1 MSVEVADLVAS
12 LRADDTSFNRTMD
25 TAANTVEG
33 LHKNT
38 DSALGS
44 IKALGLGLGALSA
57 GFLAGA
63 VKAASDFQTQL
74 VHIQS
79 NTGITTTQMNAMGAS
94 IEHLA
99 ADTGAPLDQLEQGW
113 MRVHN
118 SMFSAADSTII
129 LKSAMESA
137 LSTGDD
143 TGKVAQAL
151 GVSMHEFH
159 IQAAQAGVTM
169 NLLHTAAQLG
179 NSTLGEFADG
189 TTKALNLAG
198 GFGLSL
204 TDVAAALSTL
214 TQSGQTARNASDGL
228 SAAMSGFVKPTA
240 GAMEAVQNLSRETG
254 INLAADFSA
263 AGLKSR
269 GLANAIDDVKLVINK
284 MGGETALQR
293 KTMEDYATQLTAT
306 GNISDAN
313 FTAKMTKMAAS
324 IHDPT
329 ASLLQ
334 LFPNIR
340 AFREMM
346 LLTGSQADAFGQN
359 LSTLADVASGKLDPT
374 LKGFQA
380 QQATLAAQMAKLQ
393 TNVQILAINLGTV
406 LLPPITAIAASLTPL
421 VQQFADWA
429 GKNQSIVIGVLA
441 AGTAVGV
448 LTAAAIGLTAAVQI
462 ALGPI
467 GLLAAAGAG
476 LYLAWQH
483 NLGGIQGIVAN
494 MWGQVKPVLQEM
506 QAAFQAGGV
515 SGLAGKIQS
524 SLAGIDWAALGQTIA
539 TNVAQ
544 WGAALVGWIQPRL
557 PAVVAALGGL
567 ANAVVTYIRAA
578 APVIEGQMLSWG
590 QAVWGWIQQATPRVV
605 AQLQTWG
612 AALVAW
618 VQPQIGPLVATLGG
632 LLSRL
637 GSWIVDD
644 ALPVV
649 VAHVQQWG
657 GAFVAWIAPKIG
669 PMLAAA
675 GDLLGR
681 LGFWMQGTA
690 LPAIGQH
697 LQAWGQAFVAWI
709 SPHIQPMLTAAG
721 NLLGQFGNWLGS
733 TALPAISAKLTQWGN
748 AFVAWI
754 APATLRF
761 LNDWPGHLNQFLDVV
776 EAAVPKIVAKLVEW
790 GGAFVNWI
798 QANNVVPKLATAFVA
813 VNLAIIDFIGT
824 TVGVI
829 AIRLLKWANAF
840 ADWVVPSI
848 KLLGPSL
855 NLFWDALKGWVD
867 NTTKTM
873 VTRMIQFGKDTVQ
886 GFIDGVKALA
896 PTAVKALENMAG
908 DALSAVA
915 HKLHIGS
922 PSQVMHQYGEW
933 TVQGYA
939 DGVIARAQVA
949 WDAMKMVAQVSIDTW
964 GQAFAADAPTM
975 VAAVRDVWLQ
985 AWKPETLIGDMQ
997 TAWDSASVAG
1007 LMQGVITKGLG
1018 GQSWGGIFQGSTW
1031 GDALT
1036 KAGNTAVSTATPS
1049 IQSAHA
1055 ALARA
1060 AVAALAGGIT
1070 SGASTIA
1077 QATTAAMS
1085 QAAQAARAQLAEW
1098 TAVSAEA
1105 AQRLKNLATTGNTSG
1120 VVAGHQ
1126 AQVTGPSYPAAFGNM
1141 AGNTAVTAKIVADM
1155 VASVSA
1161 ASQLSASLTAM
1172 GINERQQITSIA
1184 QLRLLYGQVHLKL
1197 QEQIAAA
1204 QKAGYT
1210 DQVTAL
1216 KAQDAQLTDNYKN
1229 DLLKLQAL
1237 SQAQSAAHQ
1246 QAAATGKLT
1255 AAEQAA
1261 AQAASQRTYTNDVV
1275 GQQRLIADVTRQA
1288 AAQHKADLAA
1298 IAAATAAHNTT
1309 LVAQLKAEDVARVAS
1324 FQSQLTQLRA
1334 VLTAMTQGHAL
1345 TMAQIAAEAAARR
1358 AALAGQQVAGGA
1370 TSGNLGN
1377 TGLTVG
1383 SLTGAA
1389 AAAAV
1394 SPLQQAIADATK
1406 VAPQAMHDYGVL
1418 MANLLAAGL
1427 AQGLGEQ
1434 GAITYAL
1441 STLSKGMQGQISQ
1454 DWQMHS
1460 PSKVAEAYGRNIVAG
1475 LVGGIR
1481 ASHAEARAVLGGLTL
1496 GGGGAGA
1503 GAGGDV
1509 HVTVNVSGDS
1519 VSVSGAD
1526 HHGLGKALAEHAR
1539 DFYRAAR
1546 AAVPPA
1552 GGLLPGA
1559 QRPLAGV

>member
-1 MSVEVADLVAS
+1 MSVQVADLVAN
-12 LRADDTSFNRTMD
+12 LRSSDEGFSHSMD
-25 TAANTVEG
+25 VAGHAVEG
-33 LHKNT
+33 LHHNT
-38 DSALGS
+38 NSALGS
-44 IKALGLGLGALSA
+44 VKALGLGLGALSA
-57 GFLAGA
+57 GALVGA
-63 VKAASDFQTQL
+63 VKQASDFSTMM
-74 VHIQS
+74 VHVQS
-79 NTGITTTQMNAMGAS
+79 NTGISNAQLAVMSGS
-94 IEHLA
+94 IKQLA
-99 ADTGAPLDQLEQGW
+99 ADSGAPLDQLSEGW

-143 TGKVAQAL
+143 VGKVAAAL
-151 GVSMHEFH
+151 GVAMHEFH
-159 IQAAQAGVTM
+159 IGTDQATQSM

-204 TDVAAALSTL
+204 VDVAAALSTL

-228 SAAMSGFVKPTA
+228 SAAMSGFVKPTT
-240 GAMEAVQNLSRETG
+240 GAMTMVQALSRETG
-254 INLAADFSA
+254 VNLVADFSA

-269 GLANAIDDVKLVINK
+269 GLANAIDDVHLAIAK
-284 MGGETALQR
+284 MGGETAVQR
-293 KTMEDYATQLTAT
+293 QTMIDYADQLTAT
-306 GNISDAN
+306 GNITDAQ

-346 LLTGSQADAFGQN
+346 LLTGSQSDSFAKN
-359 LSTLADVASGKLDPT
+359 LGTLSDVMSGKLDPT
-374 LKGFQA
+374 TKGFAA

-406 LLPPITAIAASLTPL
+406 LLPPLTALVSQVTPI

-429 GKNQSIVIGVLA
+429 GKNQQLVIGVLA
-441 AGTAVGV
+441 AGAAIGA
-448 LTAAAIGLTAAVQI
+448 LTVAAIGLGAAVEV
-462 ALGPI
+462 ATGPI

-494 MWGQVKPVLQEM
+494 MWNQVKPVLTEM
-506 QAAFQAGGV
+506 QAAFAAGGV

-524 SLAGIDWAALGQTIA
+524 SLAGIDWAGLGQTIA
-539 TNVAQ
+539 RNVAQ
-544 WGAALVGWIQPRL
+544 WGHALVGWVQPQI
-557 PAVVAALGGL
+557 PGIVAALGDL
-567 ANAVVTYIRAA
+567 ANRVITYIRAA
-578 APVIEGQMLSWG
+578 APVIEGQMLAWG
-590 QAVWGWIQQATPRVV
+590 QAVWSWIQQATPHVV

-612 AALVAW
+612 AALISW

-637 GSWIVDD
+637 GSWIVGD

-649 VAHVQQWG
+649 VAHLQQWG
-657 GAFVAWIAPKIG
+657 NAFIAWIAPKIG
-669 PMLAAA
+669 PMISAA

-681 LGFWMQGTA
+681 LGAWMRGTA

-709 SPHIQPMLTAAG
+709 APHINPMLTAAG
-721 NLLGQFGNWLGS
+721 NLLGQFGNWIGS
-733 TALPAISAKLTQWGN
+733 TALPAISAKLVQWGN

-754 APATLRF
+754 VPATLRF
-761 LNDWPGHLNQFLDVV
+761 LNDWPGHLNKFLDVV
-776 EAAVPKIVAKLVEW
+776 EAAVPKIAAKLVEW
-790 GGAFVNWI
+790 GSAFVNWI
-798 QANNVVPKLATAFVA
+798 QANNVIPKLATAFVA

-824 TVGVI
+824 TVGTI

-855 NLFWDALKGWVD
+855 NLFWDALKTWVD
-867 NTTKTM
+867 NTAKDMGTKM
-873 VTRMIQFGKDTVQ
+873 LQFGKDTVQ
-886 GFIDGVKALA
+886 GFIDGLKAKAGDLKNA
-896 PTAVKALENMAG
+896 AEGIPNAVKN
-908 DALSAVA
+908 AVA
-915 HKLHIGS
+915 GILHIGS
-922 PSQVMHQYGEW
+922 PSKVMHQYGEW

-939 DGVIARAQVA
+939 DGIVARAYVA
-949 WDAMKMVAQVSIDTW
+949 YQAITTVAQVSINTW
-964 GQAFAADAPTM
+964 GQTLAAGAPTIIQ
-975 VAAVRDVWLQ
+975 AVRDVWLQ

-997 TAWDSASVAG
+997 AAWDSASVAG

-1018 GQSWGGIFQGSTW
+1018 GQSWGGTFQGSTW
-1031 GDALT
+1031 GDALV
-1036 KAGNTAVSTATPS
+1036 KAGAQAVSTATPS

-1055 ALARA
+1055 GLARA

-1070 SGASTIA
+1070 SGAGAIA

-1085 QAAQAARAQLAEW
+1085 QAAQAARASLAEF

-1105 AQRLKNLATTGNTSG
+1105 AQRLKNLAATGNTSG
-1120 VVAGHQ
+1120 VVAGQQ
-1126 AQVTGPSYPAAFGNM
+1126 AQVVGPSHPAAFGNM
-1141 AGNTAVTAKIVADM
+1141 AGNTSVTAKIVADM
-1155 VASVSA
+1155 VAGVSA

-1184 QLRLLYGQVHLKL
+1184 QLRLIYGQVHLKL

-1204 QKAGYT
+1204 QKAGYL
-1210 DQVTAL
+1210 DQVATL
-1216 KAQDAQLTDNYKN
+1216 KAQDAQLNDNYQN

-1237 SQAQSAAHQ
+1237 SQAQAAAHQ
-1246 QAAATGKLT
+1246 QAAAVGKLT

-1309 LVAQLKAEDVARVAS
+1309 LAAQLKAEDAARVAS
-1324 FQSQLTQLRA
+1324 FQSQLTQLRT

-1345 TMAQIAAEAAARR
+1345 TMAQIAEEAAARR
-1358 AALAGQQVAGGA
+1358 AALAGQQVAGGT

-1383 SLTGAA
+1383 SLTGAVA
-1389 AAAAV
+1389 AATV

-1406 VAPQAMHDYGVL
+1406 VAPKAMHDYGVL

-1460 PSKVAEAYGRNIVAG
+1460 PSKVAESYGRNIVAG

-1481 ASHAEARAVLGGLTL
+1481 ASHADARAVLGGLTL
-1496 GGGGAGA
+1496 GGGGGGA
-1503 GAGGDV
+1503 VAGGNVQVTV
-1509 HVTVNVSGDS
+1509 HVNGDAVTVSG
-1519 VSVSGAD
+1519 VD
-1526 HHGLGKALAEHAR
+1526 HHGLGKAMGDVAKAFLA
-1539 DFYRAAR
+1539 AAR
-1546 AAVPPA
+1546 TTA
-1552 GGLLPGA
+1552 PGA
-1559 QRPLAGV
+1559 SPLAPGGARTVPI